1 VLLLGEGDG
10 KFRDH
15 VRIYPTAVEALQ
27 DLKAGKL
34 AGVLA
39 HRSEIESVVGTDP
52 RFELQQVQFQR
63 LPPQGWVVGMAVR
76 KDARDLAEALQQ
88 AAAELTAS
96 GEMARIFAKHGVQP
110 VAP

>member
-1 VLLLGEGDG
+1 VC
-10 KFRDH
+10 
-15 VRIYPTAVEALQ
+15 IYPTATEALQ
-27 DLKAGKL
+27 DLKDGKL

-39 HRSEIESVVGTDP
+39 HRSEIEAVVGADP
-52 RFELQQVQFQR
+52 RFDLQQVQFRR
-63 LPPQGWVVGMAVR
+63 LPPQGWVVGMAVK

-88 AAAELTAS
+88 AMAELTAS

>member
-1 VLLLGEGDG
+1 VLGAD
-10 KFRDH
+10 
-15 VRIYPTAVEALQ
+15 
-27 DLKAGKL
+27 
-34 AGVLA
+34 
-39 HRSEIESVVGTDP
+39 S
-52 RFELQQVQFQR
+52 RFDMQQVQFQR

-76 KDARDLAEALQQ
+76 KDARDLAEALQK